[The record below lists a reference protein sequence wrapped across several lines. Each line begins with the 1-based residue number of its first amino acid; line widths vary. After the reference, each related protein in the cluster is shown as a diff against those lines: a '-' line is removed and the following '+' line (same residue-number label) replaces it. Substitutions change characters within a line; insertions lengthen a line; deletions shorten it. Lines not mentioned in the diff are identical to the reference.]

1 MTTTSVSQKT
11 DAPAHAE
18 PPFPIVHVTDLLK
31 AFVKAV
37 RATQMYLPNN
47 PMHSRSIDA
56 VRDAF
61 NNLWQHTDELV
72 LQVVETRLEWEG
84 KVVLDEGERT
94 SDNVAWLLFKD
105 GIRELTML
113 KGFELE
119 ELSVFFSLLQR
130 VRKASDDDDDLLTLM
145 WEREFVALQYRY
157 VDLTQ
162 EGGPGVESMERQEQ
176 KEKILSPAQAEAGLE
191 STRSSIASLE
201 DFDSTLYFLD
211 DGEIEHLQQEIKREF
226 STDLR
231 PAVIASLLDTF
242 ENQKDPTVRE
252 EICGLLDY
260 FLLILLSTAQY
271 RNAAYLLREAAT
283 TANRAAEILDP
294 QKQRLLQ
301 LNELMSDP
309 KPLGQLLQALE
320 DSPLRAPQ
328 MELDELFGILQ
339 PRALETIL
347 GWIGRSTNPQ
357 LKVLLEAA
365 AGRLAG
371 SNSAEL
377 IRLIGSEDE
386 AVVIEAI
393 RRAAA
398 LKSPAAVPALGK
410 MLTVGEADMR
420 LAAVSALAEIG
431 SPGAM
436 QMLERALTD
445 EDREVRIV
453 AVRTLGAKNARAAL
467 PKIEVAIKGRDL
479 RESNLGEK
487 MAFFEAYGLLCGDA
501 GVALLDGL
509 LNAKGFMGKKDDSEI
524 RACAAMAL
532 GKINT
537 AKAGDALKKASGEK
551 DVMVKNAVS
560 KALRSGVVA

>member
-1 MTTTSVSQKT
+1 MTTSVPTKIGV
-11 DAPAHAE
+11 DELDE
-18 PPFPIVHVTDLLK
+18 PSFPIVYVTDLLK

-47 PMHSRSIDA
+47 PMHTRALDA
-56 VRDAF
+56 VKDAF
-61 NNLWQHTDELV
+61 GVVWQHTDQLV
-72 LQVVETRLEWEG
+72 LQVVETHLDWEG
-84 KVVLDEGERT
+84 RIVLDEGERT
-94 SDNVAWLLFKD
+94 SDNIAWLLYKD

-113 KGFELE
+113 QGFEQE
-119 ELSVFFSLLQR
+119 ELAALFDLLQR
-130 VRKASDDDDDLLTLM
+130 VRKATDADDDLLTLM
-145 WEREFVALQYRY
+145 WEREFVTLQYRY
-157 VDLTQ
+157 VDLAQ
-162 EGGPGVESMERQEQ
+162 DFGPGVESMERAEQ

-191 STRSSIASLE
+191 STQSSIAKLD

-211 DGEIEHLQQEIKREF
+211 DREVEYLQQEIKREF

-271 RNAAYLLREAAT
+271 RNAAYLLREAGV
-283 TANRAAEILDP
+283 TANRAVEVLEP
-294 QKQRLLQ
+294 QKQRLTQ

-328 MELDELFGILQ
+328 HELDELFGILQ

-347 GWIGRSTNPQ
+347 SWIGRSTNQQ
-357 LKVLLEAA
+357 LKMLLEVA
-365 AGRLAG
+365 AGRLAA

-377 IRLIGSEDE
+377 IRLIGSDDE
-386 AVVIEAI
+386 AVVLEAI

-420 LAAVSALAEIG
+420 LAAVTALNDIG
-431 SPGAM
+431 SAGAM

-445 EDREVRIV
+445 EDREVRVV
-453 AVRTLGAKNARAAL
+453 AARAIGARRAKAAL
-467 PKIEVAIKGRDL
+467 PRIEAAIKGKDL
-479 RESNLGEK
+479 RESNLTEK
-487 MAFFEAYGLLCGDA
+487 MAFFETYGLLSGDT
-501 GVALLDGL
+501 GVALLDGI
-509 LNAKGFMGKKDDSEI
+509 LNAKGFMGKKDDPEF

-532 GKINT
+532 GKINSQ
-537 AKAGDALKKASGEK
+537 KATDSLNRATGEK
-551 DVMVKNAVS
+551 DVIVRNAVS
-560 KALRSGVVA
+560 KAIRGASA

>member
-1 MTTTSVSQKT
+1 MTTSVPAKT
-11 DAPAHAE
+11 EERLLDE
-18 PPFPIVHVTDLLK
+18 PSFPIGYVTDLLK
-31 AFVKAV
+31 SFVKAV

-47 PMHSRSIDA
+47 PMHARALDA
-56 VRDAF
+56 VKEAF
-61 NNLWQHTDELV
+61 SALWQKTDELI
-72 LQVVETRLEWEG
+72 LQVIETRLEWEG
-84 KVVLDEGERT
+84 RTVLDEGERT
-94 SDNVAWLLFKD
+94 SDNVAWLLYKD

-113 KGFELE
+113 KGFEQE
-119 ELSVFFSLLQR
+119 ELSVLFDLLQR
-130 VRKASDDDDDLLTLM
+130 VRKATDDDDDLLTLM
-145 WEREFVALQYRY
+145 WEREFVNLQYRY

-162 EGGPGVESMERQEQ
+162 ETGPGVESMERAEQ

-191 STRSSIASLE
+191 STQSSIARLE
-201 DFDSTLYFLD
+201 DFDGTLYFLD
-211 DGEIEHLQQEIKREF
+211 DREVEYLQQEIKREF

-252 EICGLLDY
+252 EICNLLDY
-260 FLLILLSTAQY
+260 FLLILLSSAQY
-271 RNAAYLLREAAT
+271 RNAAYLLRESGV
-283 TANRAAEILDP
+283 TANRAPEVLDP

-320 DSPLRAPQ
+320 DAPLRAPQ
-328 MELDELFGILQ
+328 HELDELFGILQ

-347 GWIGRSTNPQ
+347 SWIGKSSNPQ
-357 LKVLLEAA
+357 LKMLLEVAA
-365 AGRLAG
+365 TRLAS

-377 IRLIGSEDE
+377 IRLIGSDDE
-386 AVVIEAI
+386 GVVLEAI

-420 LAAVSALAEIG
+420 LAAVTALTDIG

-436 QMLERALTD
+436 QMLERALID

-453 AVRTLGAKNARAAL
+453 AVRALGARNARAAL
-467 PKIEVAIKGRDL
+467 PRIEAAIKGKDL
-479 RESNLGEK
+479 RDSNLTEK
-487 MAFFEAYGLLCGDA
+487 MAFFEAYGLLSGDA
-501 GVALLDGL
+501 GVALLDGV
-509 LNAKGFMGKKDDSEI
+509 LNAKGFMGKKDDSEF

-532 GKINT
+532 GKINS
-537 AKAGDALKKASGEK
+537 AKASDSLSRAAGEK
-551 DVMVKNAVS
+551 DVIVRNAVS
-560 KALRSGVVA
+560 KAIRGGGA

>member
-1 MTTTSVSQKT
+1 MTTSVPT
-11 DAPAHAE
+11 NTAE
-18 PPFPIVHVTDLLK
+18 DELDEPSFPVNYVTDLLK

-37 RATQMYLPNN
+37 RAHQLYLPNN
-47 PMHSRSIDA
+47 PMHARSLEA
-56 VRDAF
+56 VREAF
-61 NNLWQHTDELV
+61 AVIWKQADELD
-72 LQVVETRLEWEG
+72 LNVVETQLKWEG
-84 KVVLDEGERT
+84 RVVLDEGDRT
-94 SDNVAWLLFKD
+94 SDNMAWLLYKD
-105 GIRELTML
+105 GIRELKML
-113 KGFELE
+113 KGFEE
-119 ELSVFFSLLQR
+119 DELGIFFSLLQR
-130 VRKASDDDDDLLTLM
+130 VRKATDEDDDLLTLM
-145 WEREFVALQYRY
+145 WEREFVNLQYRY
-157 VDLTQ
+157 VDLTA
-162 EGGPGVESMERQEQ
+162 EGGPGIESMERAEQ
-176 KEKILSPAQAEAGLE
+176 KEKILSPAQVEAGLE
-191 STRSSIASLE
+191 STTSSLAKLD

-211 DGEIEHLQQEIKREF
+211 DREVEYLQGEVKREF

-231 PAVIASLLDTF
+231 PAVIAGLLDTF
-242 ENQKDPTVRE
+242 ETQKDPTVRE

-271 RNAAYLLREAAT
+271 RNAAYLLREAGV
-283 TANRAAEILDP
+283 TASRAVDVLEP
-294 QKQRLLQ
+294 QKQRLTQ
-301 LNELMSDP
+301 LGELMSDP

-328 MELDELFGILQ
+328 MELDEMFGILQ

-347 GWIGRSTNPQ
+347 SWIGRSQNPQ
-357 LKVLLEAA
+357 LKMLLEVAA
-365 AGRLAG
+365 SRLAA

-386 AVVIEAI
+386 AVVLEAI

-410 MLTVGEADMR
+410 MLTVGEVEMR
-420 LAAVSALAEIG
+420 VAAVTALTEIG

-436 QMLERALTD
+436 QMLERALID

-453 AVRTLGAKNARAAL
+453 AVRAIGARNTRAAL
-467 PKIEVAIKGRDL
+467 PRLEAAIKGKEL

-501 GVALLDGL
+501 GIALLDGIL
-509 LNAKGFMGKKDDSEI
+509 HAKGFMGGKRDDSEF

-537 AKAGDALKKASGEK
+537 PKAMDSLNKAAGEK
-551 DVMVKNAVS
+551 DVIVRNAVS
-560 KALRSGVVA
+560 RAIRGSGT

>member
-1 MTTTSVSQKT
+1 MTTSVPSK
-11 DAPAHAE
+11 AAE
-18 PPFPIVHVTDLLK
+18 DELDEPSFPIVHVTDLLK

-47 PMHSRSIDA
+47 PMHARSLEA
-56 VRDAF
+56 VKEAF
-61 NNLWQHTDELV
+61 GHVWKHTDELI

-84 KVVLDEGERT
+84 RTVLDEGERT
-94 SDNVAWLLFKD
+94 SDNIAWLLYKD

-113 KGFELE
+113 KGFEQE
-119 ELSVFFSLLQR
+119 ELSVFFNLLQR
-130 VRKASDDDDDLLTLM
+130 VRKATDDDDDLLTLM
-145 WEREFVALQYRY
+145 WEREFATLQYRY

-162 EGGPGVESMERQEQ
+162 ETGPGVESMERQEQ

-191 STRSSIASLE
+191 STQSSVASID

-211 DGEIEHLQQEIKREF
+211 DHEVEYLQQEIKREF

-271 RNAAYLLREAAT
+271 RNAAYLLREAGT
-283 TANRAAEILDP
+283 TANRAADVLEP
-294 QKQRLLQ
+294 QKQRLTQ
-301 LNELMSDP
+301 LNELMSYP

-328 MELDELFGILQ
+328 HELDELFGILQ

-347 GWIGRSTNPQ
+347 SWIGRSANPQ
-357 LKVLLEAA
+357 LKMLLEVA
-365 AGRLAG
+365 AGRLAS

-377 IRLIGSEDE
+377 IRLIGSDDE
-386 AVVIEAI
+386 AVVLEAI

-410 MLTVGEADMR
+410 MLTVGEPEMR
-420 LAAVSALAEIG
+420 VAAVTALNEIG

-436 QMLERALTD
+436 QMLERALVD
-445 EDREVRIV
+445 EDRDVRII
-453 AVRTLGAKNARAAL
+453 AVRALGSRNARAAL
-467 PKIEVAIKGRDL
+467 PRIEAALKGKDL
-479 RESNLGEK
+479 RESNLTEK
-487 MAFFEAYGLLCGDA
+487 MAFFEAYGVLSGDA
-501 GVALLDGL
+501 GVTLLDSL
-509 LNAKGFMGKKDDSEI
+509 LNSKGFMGKKDDGEI

-532 GKINT
+532 GKINSP
-537 AKAGDALKKASGEK
+537 KATEALQRATGEK
-551 DVMVKNAVS
+551 DVIVRNAVS
-560 KALRSGVVA
+560 KAIRGGNA

>member
-1 MTTTSVSQKT
+1 MTTSVPAKT
-11 DAPAHAE
+11 GEDELDE
-18 PPFPIVHVTDLLK
+18 PSFPIVYVTDLLK

-47 PMHSRSIDA
+47 PMHARALDA
-56 VRDAF
+56 VKEAF
-61 NNLWQHTDELV
+61 GNLWQHTDEIE
-72 LQVVETRLEWEG
+72 LQVIETRLEWEG
-84 KVVLDEGERT
+84 RVVLDEEERT
-94 SDNVAWLLFKD
+94 SDNVAWLLYKD
-105 GIRELTML
+105 GIRELKML
-113 KGFELE
+113 KGFEE
-119 ELSVFFSLLQR
+119 DELGILFNLLQR
-130 VRKASDDDDDLLTLM
+130 VRKATDDDDDLLTLM
-145 WEREFVALQYRY
+145 WEREFVMLQYRY

-162 EGGPGVESMERQEQ
+162 EGGPGVESMERAEQ

-191 STRSSIASLE
+191 STQSSIAKLD

-211 DGEIEHLQQEIKREF
+211 DREVEYLQGEIKREF

-260 FLLILLSTAQY
+260 FLLILLATAQY
-271 RNAAYLLREAAT
+271 RNAAYLLREAGV
-283 TANRAAEILDP
+283 TASRAAEVLEA
-294 QKQRLLQ
+294 QKQRLTQ
-301 LNELMSDP
+301 LNEIMSDP

-328 MELDELFGILQ
+328 HELDELFGILQ

-347 GWIGRSTNPQ
+347 SWIGRSQNPQ
-357 LKVLLEAA
+357 LKMLLEVA

-377 IRLIGSEDE
+377 IRLIGSDDE
-386 AVVIEAI
+386 AVVLEAI

-410 MLTVGEADMR
+410 MLTVGEPDMR
-420 LAAVSALAEIG
+420 LAAVTALTEIG

-436 QMLERALTD
+436 QMLERALVD

-453 AVRTLGAKNARAAL
+453 AVRAIGARNARAAL
-467 PKIEVAIKGRDL
+467 PRIEAAIKGKDL
-479 RESNLGEK
+479 RESNLTEK

-501 GVALLDGL
+501 GVPLLDGL

-532 GKINT
+532 GKINS
-537 AKAGDALKKASGEK
+537 AKAADSLNKATGEK
-551 DVMVKNAVS
+551 DVIVRNAVS
-560 KALRSGVVA
+560 RAIRGASS

>member
-1 MTTTSVSQKT
+1 MTTSVPSK
-11 DAPAHAE
+11 AE
-18 PPFPIVHVTDLLK
+18 ERVLDEPSFPMVYVTDLLK

-37 RATQMYLPNN
+37 RATQLYLPNN
-47 PMHSRSIDA
+47 PMHARSLEA
-56 VRDAF
+56 VREAF
-61 NNLWQHTDELV
+61 GALWQHTDEV
-72 LQVVETRLEWEG
+72 TLQVIETRLEWEG
-84 KVVLDEGERT
+84 RVVLDEHERT
-94 SDNVAWLLFKD
+94 SDNIAWLLYKD
-105 GIRELTML
+105 GIRELKML
-113 KGFELE
+113 QGFEQE
-119 ELSVFFSLLQR
+119 ELGLFFNLLQR
-130 VRKASDDDDDLLTLM
+130 VRKATDDDDDLLTLM
-145 WEREFVALQYRY
+145 WEQEFASLQYRY

-162 EGGPGVESMERQEQ
+162 EAGPGVESMERAEQ

-191 STRSSIASLE
+191 STQSSIAKLD

-211 DGEIEHLQQEIKREF
+211 DKEVEYLQGEIKREF

-271 RNAAYLLREAAT
+271 RNAAYLLREAGV
-283 TANRAAEILDP
+283 TAGRAVDVLEA
-294 QKQRLLQ
+294 QKQRLTQ

-309 KPLGQLLQALE
+309 KPLSQLLQALE

-328 MELDELFGILQ
+328 HDLDELFGILQ

-347 GWIGRSTNPQ
+347 SWIGRSTNPQ
-357 LKVLLEAA
+357 LKVLLEVA
-365 AGRLAG
+365 AGRLAS

-377 IRLIGSEDE
+377 IRLIGSDDE
-386 AVVIEAI
+386 GVVLEAI

-410 MLTVGEADMR
+410 MLTVGEPEMR
-420 LAAVSALAEIG
+420 LAAVTALTEIG

-436 QMLERALTD
+436 QMLERAVGD

-453 AVRTLGAKNARAAL
+453 AVRALGSRNARAAL
-467 PKIEVAIKGRDL
+467 PRIEAAIKGKDL
-479 RESNLGEK
+479 RESNLTEK

-501 GVALLDGL
+501 GVPLLDGM
-509 LNAKGFMGKKDDSEI
+509 LNSKGFMGKKDDSEI

-532 GKINT
+532 GKINS
-537 AKAGDALKKASGEK
+537 AKASASLNKAAGEK
-551 DVMVKNAVS
+551 DVIVRNAVS
-560 KALRSGVVA
+560 RAIRGATA

>member
-1 MTTTSVSQKT
+1 MTTSVPAKT
-11 DAPAHAE
+11 EERLLDE
-18 PPFPIVHVTDLLK
+18 PSFPVVYVTDLLK

-37 RATQMYLPNN
+37 RAHQLYLPNN
-47 PMHSRSIDA
+47 PMHARSLEA
-56 VRDAF
+56 VKESFAA
-61 NNLWQHTDELV
+61 LWQHTDELDLAV
-72 LQVVETRLEWEG
+72 IETRLEWEG
-84 KVVLDEGERT
+84 RVVLDEGERT
-94 SDNVAWLLFKD
+94 SDNIAWLLYKD
-105 GIRELTML
+105 GIRELKML
-113 KGFELE
+113 QGFENE
-119 ELSVFFSLLQR
+119 ELGVFFNLLQR
-130 VRKASDDDDDLLTLM
+130 VRKATDDDDDLLTLM
-145 WEREFVALQYRY
+145 WEREFVMLQYRY

-162 EGGPGVESMERQEQ
+162 ETGPGVESMERAEQ

-191 STRSSIASLE
+191 STQSSIAKLD

-211 DGEIEHLQQEIKREF
+211 DSEVEYLQGEIKREF

-271 RNAAYLLREAAT
+271 RNAAYLLREAGVTAGRAT
-283 TANRAAEILDP
+283 EVLEA
-294 QKQRLLQ
+294 QKQRLTQ

-328 MELDELFGILQ
+328 HELDELFGILQ

-347 GWIGRSTNPQ
+347 SWIGRSQNPQ
-357 LKVLLEAA
+357 LKMLLEVG
-365 AGRLAG
+365 AGRLAA

-386 AVVIEAI
+386 AVVLEAI

-410 MLTVGEADMR
+410 MLTVGEPEMR
-420 LAAVSALAEIG
+420 LAAVTALTVIG

-436 QMLERALTD
+436 QMLERALID

-453 AVRTLGAKNARAAL
+453 AVRALGARNARAAL
-467 PKIEVAIKGRDL
+467 PRIEAAIKGKDL
-479 RESNLGEK
+479 RESNLTEK

-501 GVALLDGL
+501 GVPLLDGL

-532 GKINT
+532 GKINS
-537 AKAGDALKKASGEK
+537 AKAGDALNRAAGEK
-551 DVMVKNAVS
+551 DVMVRNAVS
-560 KALRSGVVA
+560 RAIRGATA

>member
-1 MTTTSVSQKT
+1 MTTSVPAKT
-11 DAPAHAE
+11 EERLLDE
-18 PPFPIVHVTDLLK
+18 PSFPIVYVTDLLK
-31 AFVKAV
+31 SFVKAV

-47 PMHSRSIDA
+47 PMHARALDA
-56 VRDAF
+56 VKEAF
-61 NNLWQHTDELV
+61 SSLWQQTDELI
-72 LQVVETRLEWEG
+72 LQVIETRLEWEG
-84 KVVLDEGERT
+84 RTVLDEGERT
-94 SDNVAWLLFKD
+94 SDNVAWLLYKD

-113 KGFELE
+113 KGFEQE
-119 ELSVFFSLLQR
+119 ELSVLFDLLQR
-130 VRKASDDDDDLLTLM
+130 VRKATDDDDDLLTLM
-145 WEREFVALQYRY
+145 WEREFVNLQYRY

-162 EGGPGVESMERQEQ
+162 ETGPGVESMERAEQ
-176 KEKILSPAQAEAGLE
+176 KDKILSPAQAEAGLE
-191 STRSSIASLE
+191 STQSSIARLE
-201 DFDSTLYFLD
+201 DFDGTLYFLD
-211 DGEIEHLQQEIKREF
+211 DREVEYLQQEIKREF

-252 EICGLLDY
+252 EICNLLDY
-260 FLLILLSTAQY
+260 FLLILLSSAQY
-271 RNAAYLLREAAT
+271 RNAAYLLRESSV
-283 TANRAAEILDP
+283 TANRAPEVLDP

-320 DSPLRAPQ
+320 DAPLRAPQ
-328 MELDELFGILQ
+328 HELDELFGILQ

-347 GWIGRSTNPQ
+347 SWIGKSANPQ
-357 LKVLLEAA
+357 LKMLLEVAA
-365 AGRLAG
+365 TRLAS

-377 IRLIGSEDE
+377 IRLIGSDDE
-386 AVVIEAI
+386 GVVLEAI

-420 LAAVSALAEIG
+420 LAAVTALTDIG

-436 QMLERALTD
+436 QMLERALID

-453 AVRTLGAKNARAAL
+453 AVRALGARNARAAL
-467 PKIEVAIKGRDL
+467 PRIEAAIKGRDL
-479 RESNLGEK
+479 RESNLTEK
-487 MAFFEAYGLLCGDA
+487 MAFFEAYGLLSGDA
-501 GVALLDGL
+501 GVALLDGV
-509 LNAKGFMGKKDDSEI
+509 LNAKGFMGKKDDSEF

-537 AKAGDALKKASGEK
+537 AKAGDSLSRATGEK
-551 DVMVKNAVS
+551 DVIVRNAVS
-560 KALRSGVVA
+560 KAIRGGGA